1 MQETKNGQNLA
12 PAAQPVT
19 DLNISAEEYFA
30 LDTDLQTACL
40 AAMSPLARDLL
51 KIYGEKLDTLG
62 QSAKTAADELED
74 VKEERDKL
82 AGQIAD
88 YEATERVRNL
98 MNEYHLPE
106 RCSAALAEFGH
117 DEAQCRRLA
126 ETLAAAIIPSYPE
139 KVYTDQAHD
148 LAFNGF
154 ALDPLNRKPRNYD
167 MFSNDGVQA
176 ATTKITEEILLS
188 K

>member
-12 PAAQPVT
+12 AAQTVT

-30 LDTDLQTACL
+30 LDPDSRTAHL

-51 KIYGEKLDTLG
+51 KIYGEKMDTLG

-126 ETLAAAIIPSYPE
+126 ETLAAAIIPPYPE

-148 LAFNGF
+148 LTFNGF

-167 MFSNDGVQA
+167 MFSNDGAQA
-176 ATTKITEEILLS
+176 APTKITEEILLS

>member
-12 PAAQPVT
+12 PAAQTVT

-30 LDTDLQTACL
+30 LDPDSRTAHL

-51 KIYGEKLDTLG
+51 KIYGEKMDTLG
-62 QSAKTAADELED
+62 QSAADELES
-74 VKEERDKL
+74 VKTERDKL

-126 ETLAAAIIPSYPE
+126 ETLAAAIIPPYPE

-148 LAFNGF
+148 LTFNGF

-167 MFSNDGVQA
+167 MFSNDGVQQA
-176 ATTKITEEILLS
+176 APKITEEILLS

>member
-1 MQETKNGQNLA
+1 MQDTKNPTQELA
-12 PAAQPVT
+12 EPATQTAP

-30 LDTDLQTACL
+30 LDTDLQTAYL
-40 AAMSPLARDLL
+40 AALPPLARNLL
-51 KIYGEKLDTLG
+51 LLYGEKLDTLG
-62 QSAKTAADELED
+62 ESAADELES
-74 VKEERDKL
+74 VKTERDKL
-82 AGQIAD
+82 AGQITD
-88 YEATERVRNL
+88 YEAAERVKNL

-117 DEAQCRRLA
+117 DEARCRHLA
-126 ETLAAAIIPSYPE
+126 ETLATAIIPPYPE

-148 LAFNGF
+148 LTFNGF

-167 MFSNDGVQA
+167 MFSNDGAQA
-176 ATTKITEEILLS
+176 APTKITEEILLS